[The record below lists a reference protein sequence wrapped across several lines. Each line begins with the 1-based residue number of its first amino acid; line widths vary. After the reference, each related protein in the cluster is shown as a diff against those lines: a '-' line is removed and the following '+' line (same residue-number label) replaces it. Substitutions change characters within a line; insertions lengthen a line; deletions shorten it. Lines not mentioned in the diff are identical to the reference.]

1 MVKKQ
6 QKYIISLK
14 QQLQY
19 HEYLYHVLDTPEIP
33 DIEYDNMMKKL
44 KKIES
49 KYPELITGDSPTQ
62 QVGATSLTNFKEVQ
76 HKIMMLSLDNI
87 FNEKGYLA
95 FYNRVRDRLK
105 NKNELTFC
113 CELKLDGLAVNLL
126 YKRGELIQAGTRGN
140 GSIGENITANIRNI
154 QTIPFYLSGDNIPEH
169 IEIRGEVFMTHFN
182 FKRLNDET
190 IRNNGK
196 IFSNPRN
203 AAAGSLRQLNP
214 NVTAK
219 RQLSFFC
226 YGFGSVSGGILP
238 SSQYQCLMQFKK
250 WGLPVSD
257 KVTLCKNNK
266 EVLSY
271 YHNIKHNRLD
281 LGFDVDGIVI
291 KVDSLQ
297 LQEELGFI
305 TKAPRWATAFKF
317 PSQEQLTLLDDI
329 EFQVGRTGTI
339 TPVAR
344 LCPVQINGVIVSNA
358 TLHNA
363 NEIKRLDIRIGD
375 TVVIR
380 RAGDVIPQII
390 SVLIDR
396 RPNDSQ
402 KIKFPVNCPVCGSVI
417 EHVEGEVINRCTGG
431 LICAAQ
437 CKGALN
443 HFVSRLAMNI
453 NGIGDKIIDQLVDKG
468 YVKTVADLYNININI
483 LIKLKGMGPKS
494 VQNIINAL
502 NKSKQTT
509 LSRFIYALGIRKVG
523 KVIANNLASHYGT
536 LIELMKADIESL
548 RNVQNV
554 GEIVANHIINFFHEL
569 HNLDVINELLNKIS
583 ITCPEILVKKT
594 DNIFNGKTIVLTG
607 KINYLTRNEIKDK
620 LILLGA
626 KIISSVSNKID
637 FLITGK
643 NPGYKLLRAS
653 ELGIKILNEDE
664 LKILL
669 K

>member
-1 MVKKQ
+1 
-6 QKYIISLK
+6 
-14 QQLQY
+14 
-19 HEYLYHVLDTPEIP
+19 
-33 DIEYDNMMKKL
+33 
-44 KKIES
+44 
-49 KYPELITGDSPTQ
+49 
-62 QVGATSLTNFKEVQ
+62 
-76 HKIMMLSLDNI
+76 KIMMLSLDNI

-329 EFQVGRTGTI
+329 EFQVGR
-339 TPVAR
+339 
-344 LCPVQINGVIVSNA
+344 
-358 TLHNA
+358 
-363 NEIKRLDIRIGD
+363 
-375 TVVIR
+375 
-380 RAGDVIPQII
+380 
-390 SVLIDR
+390 
-396 RPNDSQ
+396 
-402 KIKFPVNCPVCGSVI
+402 
-417 EHVEGEVINRCTGG
+417 
-431 LICAAQ
+431 
-437 CKGALN
+437 
-443 HFVSRLAMNI
+443 
-453 NGIGDKIIDQLVDKG
+453 
-468 YVKTVADLYNININI
+468 
-483 LIKLKGMGPKS
+483 
-494 VQNIINAL
+494 
-502 NKSKQTT
+502 
-509 LSRFIYALGIRKVG
+509 
-523 KVIANNLASHYGT
+523 
-536 LIELMKADIESL
+536 
-548 RNVQNV
+548 
-554 GEIVANHIINFFHEL
+554 
-569 HNLDVINELLNKIS
+569 
-583 ITCPEILVKKT
+583 
-594 DNIFNGKTIVLTG
+594 
-607 KINYLTRNEIKDK
+607 
-620 LILLGA
+620 
-626 KIISSVSNKID
+626 
-637 FLITGK
+637 
-643 NPGYKLLRAS
+643 
-653 ELGIKILNEDE
+653 
-664 LKILL
+664 
-669 K
+669 